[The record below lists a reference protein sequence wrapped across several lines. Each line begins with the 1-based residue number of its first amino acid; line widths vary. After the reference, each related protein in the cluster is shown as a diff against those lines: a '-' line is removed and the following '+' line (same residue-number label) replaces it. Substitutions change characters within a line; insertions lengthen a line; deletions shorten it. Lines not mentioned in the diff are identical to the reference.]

1 VVRKSATFQS
11 LAVGGRHHM
20 RHSDHLRN
28 NQTEKDARSEML
40 PPHEL
45 ERAGHPVLLDFPVR
59 VVFDKRSRV
68 RRVGV

>member
-1 VVRKSATFQS
+1 
-11 LAVGGRHHM
+11 M
-20 RHSDHLRN
+20 RHSHHLRN

-45 ERAGHPVLLDFPVR
+45 ERAGHSVLLDLPVR